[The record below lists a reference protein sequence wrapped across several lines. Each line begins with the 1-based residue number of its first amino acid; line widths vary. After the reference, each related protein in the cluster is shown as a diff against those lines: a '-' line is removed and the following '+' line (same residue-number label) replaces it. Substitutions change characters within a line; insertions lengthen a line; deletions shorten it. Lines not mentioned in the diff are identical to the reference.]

1 MDLSAI
7 PAMVLR
13 WGIVGCGDVTE
24 VKSGPGFRLAKNSQL
39 VAVMRRDGEKAK
51 DYAERHQV
59 PKWYNT
65 LEGILTD
72 PEAEMVEE
80 KNGGMN
86 TYNYIY
92 IYIWIFMLGGY

>member
-1 MDLSAI
+1 
-7 PAMVLR
+7 MVLR

-24 VKSGPGFRLAKNSQL
+24 VKSGPGFRLARNSQL

-80 KNGGMN
+80 KKMVEWIQK
-86 TYNYIY
+86 YIY
-92 IYIWIFMLGGY
+92 IYIGILMLGGY

>member
-1 MDLSAI
+1 
-7 PAMVLR
+7 MVLR

-72 PEAEMVEE
+72 PEARNGWRKKLEWIYLDIHGWGIFE
-80 KNGGMN
+80 KRNM
-86 TYNYIY
+86 
-92 IYIWIFMLGGY
+92 